1 MKNQEL
7 AILSV
12 NNDNVTSVEME
23 DSFDYDLIVP
33 RTMKLVSFYQ
43 KAMALIAPCILWPDC
58 TVYIMTLKWFIEQES
73 LKFFESNHEN
83 VIGAF
88 AEVAI
93 YSY

>member
-43 KAMALIAPCILWPDC
+43 KAMALIAPCIL
-58 TVYIMTLKWFIEQES
+58 
-73 LKFFESNHEN
+73 
-83 VIGAF
+83 
-88 AEVAI
+88 
-93 YSY
+93 